1 MNSSH
6 LKDKSLS
13 NDNAEVADKSPSDKD
28 NIATS
33 SALVQEFEISNRS
46 YEDLSLEFQ
55 KLYPYAMRAFELIP
69 LMYNRLTLVDKL
81 SHKEAL
87 TKIYDDHK
95 HLSGFSQR
103 NIRRYLPSDNQ
114 VTPRRVR
121 PPRPKNSFAEIIE
134 PTKLSITQQE
144 QSQSSLIDHQ
154 ETTLGDNNNLLQEE
168 SNEKGVGRNQIT
180 KPLKD
185 SQFTG
190 HTVNEKALEEGQCLD
205 CLLLSIKIDV
215 LKEALTKA
223 TQFTKTDQIS
233 THEIQFTIPKEKY
246 SQLKAA
252 MDNSTNS
259 VYVIFDK
266 SGILERAEPEYS

>member
-33 SALVQEFEISNRS
+33 SVLVQEFEISNRS

-55 KLYPYAMRAFELIP
+55 KLYPSAVRAFELIP

-95 HLSGFSQR
+95 HLSGFSPR

-114 VTPRRVR
+114 VTHRRVR
-121 PPRPKNSFAEIIE
+121 PPCPKNSFAEIIE

-168 SNEKGVGRNQIT
+168 SNEKG
-180 KPLKD
+180 
-185 SQFTG
+185 
-190 HTVNEKALEEGQCLD
+190 
-205 CLLLSIKIDV
+205 
-215 LKEALTKA
+215 
-223 TQFTKTDQIS
+223 
-233 THEIQFTIPKEKY
+233 
-246 SQLKAA
+246 
-252 MDNSTNS
+252 
-259 VYVIFDK
+259 
-266 SGILERAEPEYS
+266 